1 MYPVLQV
8 LPKGKLRN
16 FKNFFCPFSSSR
28 SAMIEFCCFVSY
40 VPPFK
45 VCFQNVNQSL
55 VMSSVSQLFL
65 KNSECVHIS
74 QCMVLDTKEL
84 LCNSSSGVFYIH
96 ILLNQAE
103 LSL

>member
-1 MYPVLQV
+1 
-8 LPKGKLRN
+8 
-16 FKNFFCPFSSSR
+16 
-28 SAMIEFCCFVSY
+28 MIEFCCFVSY

-55 VMSSVSQLFL
+55 VVSSVSQLFL

>member
-1 MYPVLQV
+1 
-8 LPKGKLRN
+8 
-16 FKNFFCPFSSSR
+16 
-28 SAMIEFCCFVSY
+28 MIEFCCFVSY

-55 VMSSVSQLFL
+55 VVSSVSQLFL

-84 LCNSSSGVFYIH
+84 LCKELLCNSSSGVFYIH
-96 ILLNQAE
+96 ILLNQA
-103 LSL
+103 